1 MAMNPIYTIDKT
13 LLRALVDEQ
22 VSHVAD
28 EAYGDSGMSLYDSII
43 LTEKDDEEV
52 NGYLDDAVRA
62 FVARMYDVC
71 RMGKANGKDTI
82 EFYLPDFDTTMQDAA
97 LGEITH
103 YLVFSV
109 CAALFQSRRAQAVES
124 YSLRAKASMDRA
136 VALLKSRKSPIQI
149 W

>member
-1 MAMNPIYTIDKT
+1 MSPIYTIDKT
-13 LLRALVDEQ
+13 FLRALVDEQ

-28 EAYGDSGMSLYDSII
+28 DAYGDNGMSLYDSII

-52 NGYLDDAVRA
+52 DGYLEDAVRA
-62 FVARMYDVC
+62 FVTRMYDVC
-71 RMGKANGKDTI
+71 RMGKEDEEDTI
-82 EFYLPDFDTTMQDAA
+82 EFYLPDFDATMQQAA

-109 CAALFQSRRAQAVES
+109 CAALFQSRRALAVEP